1 MPGTNQKKVNS
12 IPYLFGKLWQYSGS
26 GRRNVLAAWILFTI
40 ANIIYLL
47 GSPLMWAK
55 IVNVIQKQ
63 GVNPSNIWTLL
74 RWLALTVFFEIIF
87 WVFYGPG
94 RIIEQRNAFWIR
106 LNYKKFLLKGV
117 MTQPME
123 WHTEFHSGDVID
135 KTEKGTSALYEFADN
150 SYEIIM
156 AGVRIVISFI
166 MLTYYCPSSSIIV
179 LAMIAVAFWVTIR
192 FDTLLIS
199 QYSELNKI
207 DNQISA
213 SVFDAISNISTI
225 IILRT
230 ERLIYNSIIAKALS
244 PLKTYNKNIVANEL
258 KWCLTSVCCALM
270 TAVVLGEFLWRSAH
284 SHTGVMLGTFY
295 ILIKYLDK
303 ISETF
308 FGFAGI
314 YAGFIKRKS
323 RIMNSEEL
331 TRDFKP
337 ENFTNHVLPRDWKEL
352 AIQGLDFSYSTDE
365 EKSHL
370 KDISMSLKKG
380 ERVAFIGSTGSGKT
394 TLLKVLRDLYHPN
407 NLELSVDGA
416 KIPDGFGGIARAIT
430 LIPQDP
436 EILNTTIF
444 ENITMGA
451 QHDMKDVLHFS
462 DLACFSEVC
471 EDLPKK
477 FDTDIKEKGVN
488 LSGGQQQRLAL
499 ARGLLACRDKD
510 IILLDEPTSSIDV
523 ATEMK
528 IYRNIFREFEGKT
541 IISSIH
547 RLHLLPLFDKIF
559 LFEKGRIIGTGNY
572 KSLLEGCNK
581 FQKLCEHLTQVPA

>member
-1 MPGTNQKKVNS
+1 MPARNQKKVNS

-26 GRRNVLAAWILFTI
+26 GRRNVLAAWGLFTI
-40 ANIIYLL
+40 ANTIYLL

-63 GVNPSNIWTLL
+63 GATPSNIWTLL
-74 RWLALTVFFEIIF
+74 WWLTLTILFEVIF

-94 RIIEQRNAFWIR
+94 RIIEQRSAFWIR
-106 LNYKKFLLKGV
+106 LNYKRFLLKEV

-135 KTEKGTSALYEFADN
+135 KTEKGTGALYEFADN

-156 AGVRIVISFI
+156 AAVRIVISFI
-166 MLTYYCPSSSIIV
+166 MLVYYCPSSSIIV
-179 LAMIAVAFWVTIR
+179 LIMIVIAIWITIR

-207 DNQISA
+207 ENQISA

-230 ERLIYNSIIAKALS
+230 ERLIYDSIIAKALT

-258 KWCLTSVCCALM
+258 KWCLTSVCCAAM

-284 SHTGVMLGTFY
+284 SHTGIMLGTFF
-295 ILIKYLDK
+295 ILVRYLEK
-303 ISETF
+303 IGETF

-337 ENFTNHVLPRDWKEL
+337 ENFTNHVLPAEWKKLRIE
-352 AIQGLDFSYSTDE
+352 GLYFSYFSNE
-365 EKSHL
+365 EKMHL
-370 KDISMSLKKG
+370 MDVSMSLKKG
-380 ERVAFIGSTGSGKT
+380 ERVALVGSTGSGKT
-394 TLLKVLRDLYHPN
+394 TLLKVLRDLYHPQ
-407 NLELSVDGA
+407 NLCLSVDGVD
-416 KIPDGFGGIARAIT
+416 IPDGFGGIARAIT

-451 QHDMKDVLHFS
+451 RHDMKDVVRFS
-462 DLACFSEVC
+462 NLACFSEVC
-471 EDLPKK
+471 YDLPRK

-499 ARGLLACRDKD
+499 ARGLLACQDKD

-523 ATEMK
+523 STEMK
-528 IYRNIFREFEGKT
+528 IYRNIFREFKGKT
-541 IISSIH
+541 VISSIH
-547 RLHLLPLFDKIF
+547 RLHLLPLFDKIYMF
-559 LFEKGRIIGTGNY
+559 DSGKIIGAGTLGE
-572 KSLLEGCNK
+572 LLSTCHE
-581 FQKLCEHLTQVPA
+581 FQELWQQIEKLQS